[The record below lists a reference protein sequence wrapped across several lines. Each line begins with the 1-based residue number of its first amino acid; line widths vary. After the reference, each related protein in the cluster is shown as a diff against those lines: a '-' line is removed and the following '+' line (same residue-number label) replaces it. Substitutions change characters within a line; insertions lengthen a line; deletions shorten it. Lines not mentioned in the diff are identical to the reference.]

1 MVVEQ
6 SEHRAPVQKQVTEKA
21 QVSTRTLPQN
31 SFFSPFNFSDLFS
44 ESISYDPA
52 KAVIKTR
59 PSVTEIPGLKRNI

>member
-31 SFFSPFNFSDLFS
+31 SFFPLL
-44 ESISYDPA
+44 ISQTYFLSQFPM
-52 KAVIKTR
+52 ILQ
-59 PSVTEIPGLKRNI
+59 SLLLKPDQA